1 MSGPRTVSGAVVFAQ
16 PIPAG
21 AARSGCS
28 WRTRRAPTRRPPW
41 SRNRSSR
48 SPARSRRASGSPSA
62 LTVPEVDEHA
72 RYDVRVHVDRSGSGE
87 VSPGDRIT
95 TRAYPVLTQGA
106 GDHVEVEV
114 VDI

>member
-1 MSGPRTVSGAVVFAQ
+1 MSGPRTLSGAVVSAQ

-21 AARSGCS
+21 GTVRVLVEDTTRADAAATVVAQSVEPL
-28 WRTRRAPTRRPPW
+28 TRPLAAGERLAF
-41 SRNRSSR
+41 S
-48 SPARSRRASGSPSA
+48 

-72 RYDVRVHVDRSGSGE
+72 RYNVRVHVDRSGSGE

-106 GDHVEVEV
+106 GDHVDVEV